1 MKVHV
6 KFFASLR
13 ETIGMSELDLDLP
26 DQAQRQHLME
36 ALCTVLNS
44 TQYSHIAAP
53 RNTIAINQNL
63 TRGEFKLQH
72 EDEIAFLP
80 PITGG

>member
-13 ETIGMSELDLDLP
+13 ESIGMSELDLDLP

-36 ALCTVLNS
+36 ALCNALNS
-44 TQYSHIAAP
+44 TQFTQLAAT
-53 RNTIAINQNL
+53 RNSIAINQNL
-63 TRGEFKLQH
+63 TRGDFKLKP

>member
-1 MKVHV
+1 MKVRV

-13 ETIGMSELDLDLP
+13 ESIGVSELDLDLP

-36 ALCTVLNS
+36 ALSNTLDAPQY
-44 TQYSHIAAP
+44 TQLAAP
-53 RNTIAINQNL
+53 RNTIAVNQNL
-63 TRGEFKLQH
+63 TRGDFKLKH
-72 EDEIAFLP
+72 KDEIAFLP

>member
-13 ETIGMSELDLDLP
+13 ETIGLDELDLDLP
-26 DQAQRQHLME
+26 DQAQRQHLMK
-36 ALCTVLNS
+36 ALSDVLNS
-44 TQYSHIAAP
+44 TQYTHITAP
-53 RNTIAINQNL
+53 RNSIAINQNL
-63 TRGEFKLQH
+63 TRGEFKLKH

>member
-13 ETIGMSELDLDLP
+13 ETIGLAELDLDLP

-36 ALCTVLNS
+36 ALSDVLNS
-44 TQYSHIAAP
+44 TQYTHITAP
-53 RNTIAINQNL
+53 RNSIAINQNL
-63 TRGEFKLQH
+63 TRGDFKLKH
-72 EDEIAFLP
+72 KDEIAFLP

>member
-1 MKVHV
+1 MKVRV

-13 ETIGMSELDLDLP
+13 ESIGVSELDLDLP
-26 DQAQRQHLME
+26 DQAQRQHLMD
-36 ALCTVLNS
+36 ALCNTLDS
-44 TQYSHIAAP
+44 TQYTQLAAP
-53 RNTIAINQNL
+53 RNTIAVNQNL
-63 TRGEFKLQH
+63 TRGDFKLKH